1 MLRYYGYATKTVGQW
16 TLTFSLHNHVTVT
29 CYIHIANYSK
39 FEMYL
44 PDEHFETIASKIG
57 AFLPV

>member
-1 MLRYYGYATKTVGQW
+1 ML
-16 TLTFSLHNHVTVT
+16 
-29 CYIHIANYSK
+29 HIANYSK

>member
-16 TLTFSLHNHVTVT
+16 TLTFSLHNHVTV
-29 CYIHIANYSK
+29 YILHIANYSK

-44 PDEHFETIASKIG
+44 PDEHFDTIASTIG